1 MCFPICSSLL
11 SSPCAPPS
19 KCSPQKTQRL
29 GGGGEEW
36 VGRWQR
42 VAMREREV
50 DIAAADVEVDGVDLG
65 EGRLRVLVFLLELVF
80 EVVVV
85 VVVASGIL
93 SACILRR
100 CWTKRSLRL
109 KSLKSSLGLGFRR
122 LVLLPPF
129 LVLWLLLLRVL
140 VCGGHRSQRQKS
152 RRKCWDAACRFHSFF
167 ALKEAVQP

>member
-1 MCFPICSSLL
+1 
-11 SSPCAPPS
+11 
-19 KCSPQKTQRL
+19 
-29 GGGGEEW
+29 
-36 VGRWQR
+36 
-42 VAMREREV
+42 MREREV
-50 DIAAADVEVDGVDLG
+50 DIAAADMEDVVVSLG
-65 EGRLRVLVFLLELVF
+65 EGRLRVLVFFLLFLVL

-85 VVVASGIL
+85 AVAASGIL

-109 KSLKSSLGLGFRR
+109 KSLKSSSGLGFRR
-122 LVLLPPF
+122 LVLLPF
-129 LVLWLLLLRVL
+129 LGLWLLLRVL

>member
-1 MCFPICSSLL
+1 
-11 SSPCAPPS
+11 
-19 KCSPQKTQRL
+19 
-29 GGGGEEW
+29 
-36 VGRWQR
+36 
-42 VAMREREV
+42 MREREV

-85 VVVASGIL
+85 VVVVASGIL

-109 KSLKSSLGLGFRR
+109 KSLKSASGLGFRR
-122 LVLLPPF
+122 LVLLPF
-129 LVLWLLLLRVL
+129 LVLWLLLRVL

-152 RRKCWDAACRFHSFF
+152 RWKCWDAACRFHSFF

>member
-1 MCFPICSSLL
+1 
-11 SSPCAPPS
+11 
-19 KCSPQKTQRL
+19 
-29 GGGGEEW
+29 
-36 VGRWQR
+36 
-42 VAMREREV
+42 MREREV

-85 VVVASGIL
+85 MVVASGIL
-93 SACILRR
+93 SVCILRR

>member
-1 MCFPICSSLL
+1 
-11 SSPCAPPS
+11 
-19 KCSPQKTQRL
+19 
-29 GGGGEEW
+29 
-36 VGRWQR
+36 
-42 VAMREREV
+42 MREREV

-65 EGRLRVLVFLLELVF
+65 EGCLRVSVFFLELVF
-80 EVVVV
+80 EVVVE
-85 VVVASGIL
+85 VVASGML

-100 CWTKRSLRL
+100 CCTKRSLRL
-109 KSLKSSLGLGFRR
+109 KSLKSSSGLGFRR